1 MNLWN
6 TFIRFSVTAK
16 TSKPD
21 SIRIGQY
28 FASLLSGSCFL
39 VLNRG
44 WVSCLC
50 EGRPHFLC
58 SPWQVRLIQKIRWS
72 ASTHRADRE
81 KWRVSPQYIKVLD
94 SITSYFLIPFC
105 FLISKWLNHYIS
117 SPVKLFLLT
126 MPLCLYFYHYPPFNV
141 FRLYFFWFVY
151 MNPPG
156 AVVEYSVDYLFIYL
170 CYLILLKSL

>member
-6 TFIRFSVTAK
+6 TFIRFSVTAN

-21 SIRIGQY
+21 SMRIGQY

-58 SPWQVRLIQKIRWS
+58 SPCQVRLIQKIRWS

-81 KWRVSPQYIKVLD
+81 KWRVSPRYIKVLD

-126 MPLCLYFYHYPPFNV
+126 CLCVCIFTITLHSM
-141 FRLYFFWFVY
+141 FFDCTFFDLCTWIHLELLLNIVWII
-151 MNPPG
+151 
-156 AVVEYSVDYLFIYL
+156 YLFIYAIS
-170 CYLILLKSL
+170 YY